1 MLARHHAPAVRR
13 LVALH
18 PARNRTAAGLGAVGD
33 ELDDMIMERL
43 RGYATELS
51 DQAYASLM
59 ARLPQLTDDLRPYVR
74 QLADEALTSEGVVQ
88 AKEELKAQL
97 KEAFVT
103 STGIAV
109 AASFAASF
117 LAEAWEMS
125 RKRR

>member
-1 MLARHHAPAVRR
+1 MLTRHHAPVVRR

-18 PARNRTAAGLGAVGD
+18 PARNRHAPGAAGLGGLGD

-51 DQAYASLM
+51 DQAYNSLM

-74 QLADEALTSEGVVQ
+74 QLADEALTSEGVVK
-88 AKEELKAQL
+88 AKEELKQ
-97 KEAFVT
+97 AFIT

-109 AASFAASF
+109 AASFVASF